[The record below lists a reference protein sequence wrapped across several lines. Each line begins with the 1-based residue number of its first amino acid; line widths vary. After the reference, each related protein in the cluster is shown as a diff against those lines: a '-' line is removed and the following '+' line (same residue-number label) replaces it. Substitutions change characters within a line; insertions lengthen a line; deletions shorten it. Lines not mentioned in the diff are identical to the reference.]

1 VIEITNF
8 GWIFAAILA
17 AIFQTFRTAYQKKL
31 ISLFGDFGSAY
42 TRFIMAFPFT
52 ILLWIGCLI
61 YERNGLPNLSLETLL
76 YCVLGS
82 FFQVIFT
89 IALMNSFNYKN
100 FATGVAFSKI
110 DVLFAALIEILILNV
125 VITNQVIIGICIG
138 SVSVLFLS
146 FAKTSENIF
155 EAFSSVVKSFVSI
168 GTPVGLLA
176 GLAITLSQIFF
187 RLSIVSMD
195 GSLLN
200 RSLFLSVISL
210 LFQIFVFGL
219 YLYYFKKEEF
229 FLIFKNLKACIPV
242 GISGTGATVFWFIGF
257 GLATVAEVKAV
268 GQVELIFS
276 VLISIFIFRERIR
289 FNEFFGI
296 LLLSSSILIVIF
308 DKV

>member
-1 VIEITNF
+1 
-8 GWIFAAILA
+8 
-17 AIFQTFRTAYQKKL
+17 
-31 ISLFGDFGSAY
+31 
-42 TRFIMAFPFT
+42 
-52 ILLWIGCLI
+52 
-61 YERNGLPNLSLETLL
+61 
-76 YCVLGS
+76 
-82 FFQVIFT
+82 
-89 IALMNSFNYKN
+89 
-100 FATGVAFSKI
+100 
-110 DVLFAALIEILILNV
+110 
-125 VITNQVIIGICIG
+125 
-138 SVSVLFLS
+138 
-146 FAKTSENIF
+146 
-155 EAFSSVVKSFVSI
+155 
-168 GTPVGLLA
+168 
-176 GLAITLSQIFF
+176 
-187 RLSIVSMD
+187 MD

-200 RSLFLSVISL
+200 RSLFISVISL